1 MKRDCS
7 ARDLTDRQAESGF
20 RGAVLAFRMRS
31 SLDTFSVAAGWS
43 SLFCK
48 TKS

>member
-7 ARDLTDRQAESGF
+7 ARGLTDRQAASGF

-31 SLDTFSVAAGWS
+31 SPDTFFVAAGWS
-43 SLFCK
+43 LLFFK